1 MNRKKIKRKWQ
12 SGFTLIESICALAL
26 LVVVF
31 AGFVT
36 LATVASR
43 LNIKSKQT
51 DDAFA
56 VATETLYEH
65 DGSAVTVE
73 IQIDGTMIT
82 VPATKKT
89 AQNGYALSIL
99 EP

>member
-1 MNRKKIKRKWQ
+1 MNGKNKKAKSQR
-12 SGFTLIESICALAL
+12 GFTLIESICALAL

-43 LNIKSKQT
+43 LNIKSKQA

-56 VATETLYEH
+56 AATETLYT
-65 DGSAVTVE
+65 DAGSPATLV
-73 IQIDGTMIT
+73 IQIDGTSISIP
-82 VPATKKT
+82 VTKKT
-89 AQNGYALSIL
+89 AQNDRALSIL

>member
-1 MNRKKIKRKWQ
+1 MNGKNKARKRQ
-12 SGFTLIESICALAL
+12 RGFTLIESICALAL

-56 VATETLYEH
+56 AATKTLYEH
-65 DGSAVTVE
+65 SGSEATVD
-73 IQIDGTMIT
+73 IQIDGTTIS
-82 VPATKKT
+82 VPVTKKT